1 MISEHSLYKAMSF
14 GDGLLGAYVST
25 PLASCVIFVQLL
37 ETQFPNLEIG
47 DKINVLVELC
57 RWRMKGCRKLHTQH
71 VALPIAI
78 ELSVIASIVMVAV
91 TAIVLQEPWTPLR
104 RGCHPSVHPSIQQIF
119 VEYRL
124 CAKHCSGNL
133 GVSSKQEK

>member
-37 ETQFPNLEIG
+37 ETQFPHLEIG

-78 ELSVIASIVMVAV
+78 ELSVNRIYCDG
-91 TAIVLQEPWTPLR
+91 
-104 RGCHPSVHPSIQQIF
+104 GCYCYCSPGALDPTEKGLPSVRPSIHPTNICRVPTMCQTLFWKLRSQQ
-119 VEYRL
+119 
-124 CAKHCSGNL
+124 
-133 GVSSKQEK
+133 